1 MFETCTK
8 KGLSALLALCLM
20 LSLLPYAAFAQG
32 TQEKKL
38 VIEIPNETYQFES
51 LVPLYNIQKLGTK
64 VKDERNTLVSDTA
77 SNIEFD
83 IEFQKVGDQNFT
95 PLGTKGFKNPTI
107 EFHAGTYRITAKGKA
122 NTEYEGLVS
131 KPAQF
136 IVTPMNVEAQ
146 LPSGTKITKVYD
158 GTNAVSNNNEI
169 ILIFAHNIF
178 TGLPNHVKSAKLTN
192 PTYESSDVGQGIN
205 IGGELELVL
214 DSDSYQD
221 IEVDISK
228 ITGDI
233 TPKPIEE
240 NMIDVTGLTV
250 IKTYDKTAKKGNG
263 RIEGTAKIN
272 NTGIALGTPEIVSF
286 SSSDVGDDHSATV
299 RFKKSE
305 NSNYK
310 IDNPIDVQNVR
321 AKITKADMN
330 FNQALEAYKI
340 KEGEELPVQKI
351 LDFFKDKKAVGV
363 GGEQIP
369 FKAALF
375 QEAEANT
382 EVTDAWIKQLK
393 PGIHN
398 IYVKLSASENYNT
411 NYNDLVLPQSIKLT
425 VEGKNANNQ
434 NQGQN
439 QNPNNKGGGNS
450 NTHHEGNTGN
460 GGTISNHKPQVQ
472 DTAKV
477 KTEEKNSIASVKA
490 EVKKTD
496 KKASATLQDKAVEE
510 AVKAL
515 EKEVRAKGTKA
526 QIEIKLDTA
535 SNTEELSLNLSKK
548 AVEQLVQAKV
558 EVLSV
563 DSDFGSVSLDQ
574 KALESVSKQAQ
585 SKNLS
590 LNIAKAET
598 KLNEKQKQAVGEAP
612 VYNITLLSGGKEV
625 KNFDGGRLTIELPY
639 TLKTGEMPNKVAVW
653 YVDDMGNIEKM
664 EAMYNVKTKTV
675 IFTTT
680 HLSKY
685 VIVHENWKNG
695 FKDVK
700 ETDWFYPAVKYIGE
714 RDLMKGVGA
723 DSFGPDEMT
732 SRAMFVTILHRM
744 EGRPAAPEMFS
755 FKDVEAGKYYADAVG
770 WAAANGIVKGIGN
783 DTFAPDMRITRE
795 QAAFMLQNYAL
806 YKKME
811 LGDGDEL
818 TEFEDR
824 DAISPWALNAL
835 KWAVAQNVMTGKS
848 ETVLAPQAPATR
860 AELAQILMNFMEI
873 GKIELY

>member
-1 MFETCTK
+1 MKHVQK
-8 KGLSALLALCLM
+8 KGLSALLVLCLM

-38 VIEIPNETYQFES
+38 VIYIPAENHEYPYYGLFYPNQKKS
-51 LVPLYNIQKLGTK
+51 LAALGIEVQDISNTNI
-64 VKDERNTLVSDTA
+64 NIN
-77 SNIEFD
+77 NIEFD
-83 IEFQKVGDQNFT
+83 ILFQKVGDQNFT
-95 PLGTKGFKNPTI
+95 PLGTKGYEDKTI
-107 EFHAGTYRITAKGKA
+107 EFHAGTYRIKAKGKA

-131 KPAQF
+131 ESADF
-136 IVTPMNVEAQ
+136 IVTPMNVKAQ

-158 GTNAVSNNNEI
+158 GNPNVITSINNEI
-169 ILIFAHNIF
+169 VLDFPPHFFSIYNNSPYNIK
-178 TGLPNHVKSAKLTN
+178 LKNAK
-192 PTYESSDVGQGIN
+192 YKSSDVGDEIEIIDGIIEFSVTN
-205 IGGELELVL
+205 DGH
-214 DSDSYQD
+214 QD
-221 IEVDISK
+221 FIIEKPDNMKGS
-228 ITGDI
+228 I

-250 IKTYDKTAKKGNG
+250 IKTYDKTAEIGNG
-263 RIEGTAKIN
+263 RIEGKAKIKD
-272 NTGIALGTPEIVSF
+272 TDIVLGTPEILSF
-286 SSSDVGDDHSATV
+286 HSSEAGDDLKARVT
-299 RFKKSE
+299 FNTLE
-305 NSNYK
+305 NKNYK
-310 IDNPIDVQNVR
+310 IENPINVENIK
-321 AKITKADMN
+321 AKITKADMK
-330 FNQALEAYKI
+330 FNEDLKAYKI

-351 LDFFKDKKAVGV
+351 LDFFKDKKADGIA
-363 GGEQIP
+363 GDKIP

-375 QEAEANT
+375 REVQANT
-382 EVTDAWIKQLK
+382 ELTDEWIKQLK

-411 NYNDLVLPQSIKLT
+411 NYNDLILPQSIQLT

-434 NQGQN
+434 NQDQN
-439 QNPNNKGGGNS
+439 QNPNNKGGNKDGGNVS
-450 NTHHEGNTGN
+450 DY
-460 GGTISNHKPQVQ
+460 KPQVQ

-490 EVKKTD
+490 EVKKAD
-496 KKASATLQDKAVEE
+496 KKASAKLQDKAVEE

-526 QIEIKLDTA
+526 QFGIKLDTA

-612 VYNITLLSGGKEV
+612 VYDITLLSGGKEV

-653 YVDDMGNIEKM
+653 YVDDRGNIEKM

-818 TEFEDR
+818 TEFEDG

>member
-1 MFETCTK
+1 MKHVQK
-8 KGLSALLALCLM
+8 KGLSALLVLCLM

-38 VIEIPNETYQFES
+38 VIDIPKEDREYQYEFLFS
-51 LVPLYNIQKLGTK
+51 PQKSTKNLSDLQIGLQDVTNIKDNIDFDIDFQKL
-64 VKDERNTLVSDTA
+64 
-77 SNIEFD
+77 
-83 IEFQKVGDQNFT
+83 GDQNFT
-95 PLGTKGFKNPTI
+95 PLGTKGFEDTI
-107 EFHAGTYRITAKGKA
+107 NFHAGTYRIKAKGKA
-122 NTEYEGLVS
+122 NTAYAGLVS
-131 KPAQF
+131 EPAQF
-136 IVTPMNVEAQ
+136 TVTPWRLNAH
-146 LPSGTKITKVYD
+146 LASGTKITKVYD
-158 GTNAVSNNNEI
+158 GNTNVITSINNEI
-169 ILIFAHNIF
+169 NLEFPSNYFIVYNNNPYNIK
-178 TGLPNHVKSAKLTN
+178 LKNAK
-192 PTYESSDVGQGIN
+192 YKSSDVGDEIEIIDGIIEFSVTN
-205 IGGELELVL
+205 DGH
-214 DSDSYQD
+214 QD
-221 IEVDISK
+221 FIIEKPDNMKGS
-228 ITGDI
+228 I
-233 TPKPIEE
+233 TPRPVKES
-240 NMIDVTGLTV
+240 MIDVSNLTV
-250 IKTYDKTAKKGNG
+250 IKTYDKTKGKGDG
-263 RIEGTAKIN
+263 RIEGKAKIKD
-272 NTGIALGTPEIVSF
+272 TDIVLGTPEIVSF

-299 RFKKSE
+299 RFTKSE
-305 NSNYK
+305 NGNYK
-310 IDNPIDVQNVR
+310 IENPIDVQNVR
-321 AKITKADMN
+321 AKITKAEMN

-351 LDFFKDKKAVGV
+351 LDFFKDKKAMGV

-375 QEAEANT
+375 REAEANK
-382 EVTDAWIKQLK
+382 ELTDEWIKQLK

-411 NYNDLVLPQSIKLT
+411 NYNDLVLPQSIQLT

-434 NQGQN
+434 NQ
-439 QNPNNKGGGNS
+439 NPNNEGGNKD
-450 NTHHEGNTGN
+450 
-460 GGTISNHKPQVQ
+460 GGSVSDYKPQVQ

-496 KKASATLQDKAVEE
+496 KKASAKLQDKAVEE

-526 QIEIKLDTA
+526 QFGIKLDTA

-612 VYNITLLSGGKEV
+612 VYDITLLSGDKEV

-818 TEFEDR
+818 TEFEDG

-835 KWAVAQNVMTGKS
+835 KWAVAKNVMTGKS

>member
-1 MFETCTK
+1 MKHVQK
-8 KGLSALLALCLM
+8 KGLSALLVLCLM

-38 VIEIPNETYQFES
+38 VIEILTKEYQYDFLFKNGKKKLADLGIEVQGI
-51 LVPLYNIQKLGTK
+51 LNPGDIKENIK
-64 VKDERNTLVSDTA
+64 
-77 SNIEFD
+77 FD
-83 IEFQKVGDQNFT
+83 IEFQKRDADTFDAKKEIEYDT
-95 PLGTKGFKNPTI
+95 EI

-122 NTEYEGLVS
+122 NTAYADLVS
-131 KPAQF
+131 EPAEF
-136 IVTPMNVEAQ
+136 TVTPWRLNAH
-146 LPSGTKITKVYD
+146 LPSETKITKVYD
-158 GTNAVSNNNEI
+158 GTNSVSNVPKNEI
-169 ILIFAHNIF
+169 ILTFADNVF
-178 TGLPNHVKSAKLTN
+178 TVPSNGVKFAKLTY
-192 PTYESSDVGQGIN
+192 PKYESSDAGVGIKIFGN
-205 IGGELELVL
+205 IEIELFDNLHK
-214 DSDSYQD
+214 D
-221 IEVDISK
+221 ILVDISK

-240 NMIDVTGLTV
+240 NMIDVTDLTV
-250 IKTYDKTAKKGNG
+250 IKTYDKTMGKGDG

-286 SSSDVGDDHSATV
+286 NSSEVGDDHSATV
-299 RFKKSE
+299 RFTKSE

-310 IDNPIDVQNVR
+310 IDNPINVENIK
-321 AKITKADMN
+321 AKIKKADMK
-330 FNQALEAYKI
+330 FNEELKAYKI

-351 LDFFKDKKAVGV
+351 LDFFKDKKA
-363 GGEQIP
+363 GGIAEDQIP

-375 QEAEANT
+375 REVQANT

-393 PGIHN
+393 PGTYN
-398 IYVKLSASENYNT
+398 IYVKLTATDEFKT
-411 NYNDLVLPQSIKLT
+411 NYNDLVLPRSIQLT

-434 NQGQN
+434 NQ
-439 QNPNNKGGGNS
+439 NPNNEGGNKD
-450 NTHHEGNTGN
+450 
-460 GGTISNHKPQVQ
+460 GGSVSDYKPQVQ
-472 DTAKV
+472 DSAKV
-477 KTEEKNSIASVKA
+477 KTEEKNSIASVKV
-490 EVKKTD
+490 EVKKAD
-496 KKASATLQDKAVEE
+496 KKASAKLQDKAVEE

-526 QIEIKLDTA
+526 QFGIKLDTA

-574 KALESVSKQAQ
+574 KSLESVSKQAQ

-612 VYNITLLSGGKEV
+612 VYDIRLLSGDKEV

-639 TLKTGEMPNKVAVW
+639 TLKTGEIPNKVAVW

-700 ETDWFYPAVKYIGE
+700 EADWFYPAVKYIGE

-818 TEFEDR
+818 TEFEDG